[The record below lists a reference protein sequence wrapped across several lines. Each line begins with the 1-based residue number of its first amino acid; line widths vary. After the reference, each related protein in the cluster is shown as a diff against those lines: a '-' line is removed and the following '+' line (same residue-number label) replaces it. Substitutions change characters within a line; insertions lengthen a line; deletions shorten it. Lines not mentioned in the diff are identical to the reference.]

1 MFSLADF
8 DEISTPIGLLYDQ
21 FAQVVLNDIA
31 RRLAKMGYS
40 SAAWQVERLI
50 ESGKTYAF
58 VIRELAKMTG
68 QSERT
73 LRQTFKEW
81 GVKSVAFDNRIL
93 VEAGVL
99 PAETA
104 SFSDAMLRILAAG
117 VRRTEG
123 VLRNITLTTANTA
136 QSAFIDAADM
146 AYTLVAHGTMSYT
159 QAIRMAISA
168 AAKRGV
174 QVIEY
179 PSGRKN
185 QLDVA
190 VRRTVLTGVAQT
202 TGEIQMDNI
211 KNLGVDL
218 IGVSA
223 HIGARNKGGIPENH
237 ELWQGQ
243 VYSLTGSGGYK
254 DFYTYTG
261 YGTGPGLCGWNCRHS
276 FYPYFEGV
284 AERYYTPKVLDEFK
298 SKTVTYRGKE
308 MSLYE
313 GTQMQRKIERGIR
326 AAKREAEAVGAAGL
340 NNREE
345 LVKVR
350 RLQARMRDFIS
361 QTGLQR
367 QPEREGPRV
376 RLVE

>member
-1 MFSLADF
+1 LFSLADF

>member
-1 MFSLADF
+1 
-8 DEISTPIGLLYDQ
+8 
-21 FAQVVLNDIA
+21 
-31 RRLAKMGYS
+31 
-40 SAAWQVERLI
+40 
-50 ESGKTYAF
+50 
-58 VIRELAKMTG
+58 
-68 QSERT
+68 
-73 LRQTFKEW
+73 
-81 GVKSVAFDNRIL
+81 
-93 VEAGVL
+93 
-99 PAETA
+99 
-104 SFSDAMLRILAAG
+104 
-117 VRRTEG
+117 
-123 VLRNITLTTANTA
+123 
-136 QSAFIDAADM
+136 
-146 AYTLVAHGTMSYT
+146 
-159 QAIRMAISA
+159 MAISA